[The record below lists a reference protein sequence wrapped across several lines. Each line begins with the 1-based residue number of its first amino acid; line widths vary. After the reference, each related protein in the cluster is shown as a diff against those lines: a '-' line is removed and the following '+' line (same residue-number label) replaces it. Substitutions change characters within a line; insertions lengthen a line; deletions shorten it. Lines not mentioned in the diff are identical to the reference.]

1 MQCIQYCG
9 AALNIHIKVLLE
21 YRVGQQNGV
30 FAFTSSGCHVVVI
43 IIRPVIH
50 ASENVG
56 VFVCEQGVFEA
67 GASPYSPLNALAK
80 YPPQETNRQY
90 FSFRAPLTPFL
101 RPECGVIPVK
111 YHG

>member
-1 MQCIQYCG
+1 MRCIQYCG

-80 YPPQETNRQY
+80 YPPLRNKPTIFQLQGSPY
-90 FSFRAPLTPFL
+90 PLPST
-101 RPECGVIPVK
+101 ECVIPVK